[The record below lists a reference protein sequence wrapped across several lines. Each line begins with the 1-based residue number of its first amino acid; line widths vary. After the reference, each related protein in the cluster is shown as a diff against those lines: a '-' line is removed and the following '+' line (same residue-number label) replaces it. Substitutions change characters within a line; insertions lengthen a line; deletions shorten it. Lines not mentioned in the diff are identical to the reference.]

1 MNPVLRKDLLGLF
14 RLKRV
19 AAIQVVFVAVLA
31 LLVMATWPQGGIVG
45 TGAGTA
51 PAGSLIRTD
60 DRLLVGLI
68 VGQIVMMIL
77 FVPAI
82 AGVAL
87 SGEKEGNT
95 LEMLYASRLSPL
107 EIISGKMGL
116 AVAFPALLLISG
128 LPFLALLNWRGD
140 VRASD
145 LLWGAARLAVSA
157 VFLSMLALTISAFCQ
172 RSASSLVIAYVTVLI
187 LCGVTLV
194 PAAIMLE
201 HQSGIAATLMH
212 YVRGI
217 SPVAAALSRFRG
229 GYIDVG
235 PARRMVPIWEVFLP
249 ASTLFTVACAALL
262 IFRLRRPP
270 AEEQGLGGGAGD
282 YERSLGRRV
291 IYLLDEKKK
300 RRPIGPMNPVFAREQ
315 RTASVGSGRWMI
327 RVFYGTIVLSLAL
340 SGMAIYGGMEY
351 PDLLRHVA
359 GILVAFQIGLIGLVT
374 PSLTSSS
381 ISSELE
387 NGTFEMLRMTR
398 LSGGQIF
405 RGKFLASL
413 FPALLPMIALIPAYG
428 ALAYM
433 NAGYIA
439 HFRALAP
446 ILLLAIAFC
455 LTLGLFCSVFIPR
468 TSHATVVAYLITASL
483 FILPLFAWWGI
494 GEQIP
499 ERVGDWT
506 AFASPLVM
514 GLTALPDSDP
524 SLAAMHNPHLYL
536 MGCLCVLL
544 MIAARIR
551 LQMLLRHGS
560 EQPT

>member
-1 MNPVLRKDLLGLF
+1 MNPVLRKDLLGLL

-31 LLVMATWPQGGIVG
+31 LLVMATWPQSGFVGGNTG
-45 TGAGTA
+45 TAAGAG
-51 PAGSLIRTD
+51 LIRTD

-82 AGVAL
+82 AAVAL
-87 SGEKEGNT
+87 TGEKESNT

-107 EIISGKMGL
+107 EIIFGKIGL
-116 AVAFPALLLISG
+116 AIAFPILLLISG
-128 LPFLALLNWRGD
+128 LPFLTLLNWRGD
-140 VRASD
+140 VRTSD
-145 LLWGAARLAVSA
+145 LLWGAALLAVTA
-157 VFLSMLALTISAFCQ
+157 IFLSMLTLTISAFCQ
-172 RSASSLVIAYVTVLI
+172 RSATSLVIAYVTVLI

-201 HQSGIAATLMH
+201 HQSGLSATLMH

-235 PARRMVPIWEVFLP
+235 PARRMVPIWEVFIPL
-249 ASTLFTVACAALL
+249 SVLVTIACTALL
-262 IFRLRRPP
+262 VFRLRRPP

-282 YERSLGRRV
+282 YERTLGRRV

-300 RRPIGPMNPVFAREQ
+300 RKPIGSINPVFAREQ

-327 RVFYGTIVLSLAL
+327 RVFYGTIVLSLSL

-359 GILVAFQIGLIGLVT
+359 GVLVAFQIGLIGLVT
-374 PSLTSSS
+374 PSLTTSS
-381 ISSELE
+381 ISSEIE
-387 NGTFEMLRMTR
+387 NGTFEMLRITR
-398 LSGGQIF
+398 LRGGQIF
-405 RGKFLASL
+405 WGKFLASL
-413 FPALLPMIALIPAYG
+413 FPAILPMIALIPAYG
-428 ALAYM
+428 ALGYM
-433 NAGYIA
+433 NAGYLA
-439 HFRALAP
+439 HFRVLAP

-455 LTLGLFCSVFIPR
+455 CTLGLFCSIFFSR
-468 TSHATVVAYLITASL
+468 TAQSTVVTYLITASV

-499 ERVGDWT
+499 ERVGNWI
-506 AFASPLVM
+506 AFVSPLVM

-524 SLAAMHNPHLYL
+524 SLAAMHNAHLCL
-536 MGCLCVLL
+536 MGGLCLL
-544 MIAARIR
+544 MMISARIR
-551 LQMLLRHGS
+551 LQVLLRHGTK
-560 EQPT
+560 EAT

>member
-1 MNPVLRKDLLGLF
+1 MNPVLRKDLLGLL

-31 LLVMATWPQGGIVG
+31 LLVMATWPQSGFVG
-45 TGAGTA
+45 EGTA
-51 PAGSLIRTD
+51 AVNGASLIRTD

-68 VGQIVMMIL
+68 VGQIIMMIL

-82 AGVAL
+82 AAVAL
-87 SGEKEGNT
+87 TGEKEGNT
-95 LEMLYASRLSPL
+95 LEMLYASRLSPMQ
-107 EIISGKMGL
+107 IILGKVGL
-116 AVAFPALLLISG
+116 AITFPALLLISG

-140 VRASD
+140 VRTSD
-145 LLWGAARLAVSA
+145 LLWGAALLAVTA
-157 VFLSMLALTISAFCQ
+157 IFLSMLALTISAFCQ
-172 RSASSLVIAYVTVLI
+172 RSSSSLVIAYVTVLV
-187 LCGVTLV
+187 LCGVSLV

-201 HQSGIAATLMH
+201 HQSGLPATLMH
-212 YVRGI
+212 YVRGV

-249 ASTLFTVACAALL
+249 TSLLVTIACSLLL
-262 IFRLRRPP
+262 IVRLRRPP

-300 RRPIGPMNPVFAREQ
+300 RRPIGSINPVFAREQ

-359 GILVAFQIGLIGLVT
+359 GVLVAFQIGLIGLVT
-374 PSLTSSS
+374 PSLTTSA
-381 ISSELE
+381 ISSEIE
-387 NGTFEMLRMTR
+387 NGTFEMLRLTR
-398 LSGGQIF
+398 LKGGQIF
-405 RGKFLASL
+405 WGKFFASL
-413 FPALLPMIALIPAYG
+413 FPAILPMIALVPAYG

-433 NAGYIA
+433 NGGYIA
-439 HFRALAP
+439 HFLGLAP
-446 ILLLAIAFC
+446 ILLLSILFC
-455 LTLGLFCSVFIPR
+455 CTLGLFCSIFVPR
-468 TSHATVVAYLITASL
+468 TSHATVVAYLITASI
-483 FILPLFAWWGI
+483 FILPLFAWWAI

-499 ERVGDWT
+499 ERVGDWI
-506 AFASPLVM
+506 AFISPLVM

-524 SLAAMHNPHLYL
+524 SLAAMHNAHLYL
-536 MGCLCVLL
+536 MGGLCLL
-544 MIAARIR
+544 MMISARVR
-551 LQMLLRHGS
+551 LQMLLRRGTK
-560 EQPT
+560 EAT